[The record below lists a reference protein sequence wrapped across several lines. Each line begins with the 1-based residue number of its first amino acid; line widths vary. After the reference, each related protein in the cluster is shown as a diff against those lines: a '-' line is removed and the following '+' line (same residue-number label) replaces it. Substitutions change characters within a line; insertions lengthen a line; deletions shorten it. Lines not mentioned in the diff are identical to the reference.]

1 LAQSQT
7 EIQLS
12 ALDLKIEDA
21 SVRAPNNGVVLTLNV
36 EPGEVISPGVAVIR
50 IGDTKRMTLTVYLPE
65 NQYGL
70 VSIGDSAEVE
80 VDSFPGEMFA
90 AEVVRIADEA
100 EYTPRNVQ
108 TEEERQTTVYAVELR
123 VLTGDGKLKP
133 GMPAD
138 VIFDVPVTNE

>member
-1 LAQSQT
+1 
-7 EIQLS
+7 
-12 ALDLKIEDA
+12 
-21 SVRAPNNGVVLTLNV
+21 
-36 EPGEVISPGVAVIR
+36 
-50 IGDTKRMTLTVYLPE
+50 MTLTVYLPE

-80 VDSFPGEMFA
+80 VDSFPGEVFA

-123 VLTGDGKLKP
+123 VVDPDGRLKP

-138 VIFDVPVTNE
+138 VIFEVGDLSG